1 MAKVSTAAHIKGWAR
16 QAFLQRCSQN
26 LETLYGLGFTW
37 SMVPT
42 LREAYKDDP
51 EGLKA
56 ALHRSMATYITE
68 PYYGA
73 AINGIAVAMEEE
85 KAEGADIDGE
95 LITNTRLGLMGPFA
109 GFGDSFH
116 WGTIRPI
123 VRAMFIPMATSGVLF
138 GIFGDW
144 VIWIAAIAISWFTYW
159 AGYKTGRVSV
169 LNLLKSN
176 LITQVT
182 VAAGVLGMFMMGA
195 MSAQYVALTTPVM
208 LGSGEGAIALQGVLD
223 GILPGLLPA
232 LVILGSYIYLSKKG
246 KFVYLLIA
254 YVVIGIV
261 GAFFGIF

>member
-1 MAKVSTAAHIKGWAR
+1 MAQISTAAHVKGWIR

-42 LREAYKDDP
+42 LREAYKGDD

-85 KAEGADIDGE
+85 KASGNDIPGD

-123 VRAMFIPMATSGVLF
+123 VRAMFIPMATSGVIF

-144 VIWIAAIAISWFTYW
+144 VIWIAAIVISWFTYW
-159 AGYKTGRVSV
+159 AGYKTGRTSV
-169 LNLLKSN
+169 LSLLKSN
-176 LITQVT
+176 LITQIT
-182 VAAGVLGMFMMGA
+182 VAAGVLGMFMMGS
-195 MSAQYVALTTPVM
+195 MSAQYVKLSTT
-208 LGSGEGAIALQGVLD
+208 LSFGSGDSAIALQGVLD
-223 GILPGLLPA
+223 SVLPGLLPA
-232 LVILGSYIYLSKKG
+232 LLILGSYIYLSKKG
-246 KFVYLLIA
+246 KFIYLLIA
-254 YVVIGIV
+254 YVLVGLV